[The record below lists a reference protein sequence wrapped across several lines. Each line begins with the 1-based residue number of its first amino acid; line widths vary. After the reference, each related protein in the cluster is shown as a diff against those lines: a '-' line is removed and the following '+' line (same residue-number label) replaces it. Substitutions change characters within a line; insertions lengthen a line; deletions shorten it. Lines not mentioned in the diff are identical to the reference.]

1 VASDGGIFAFGS
13 APFHGSTGGIR
24 LNKPV
29 VAMEATSDGNG
40 YWMVAS
46 DGGIFAFGDA
56 TFHGSTGGTPLVSP
70 VTGMTASAQF
80 GYWLAASDG
89 GVFSFGVPFHG
100 SIA

>member
-1 VASDGGIFAFGS
+1 
-13 APFHGSTGGIR
+13 
-24 LNKPV
+24 
-29 VAMEATSDGNG
+29 
-40 YWMVAS
+40 MVAS